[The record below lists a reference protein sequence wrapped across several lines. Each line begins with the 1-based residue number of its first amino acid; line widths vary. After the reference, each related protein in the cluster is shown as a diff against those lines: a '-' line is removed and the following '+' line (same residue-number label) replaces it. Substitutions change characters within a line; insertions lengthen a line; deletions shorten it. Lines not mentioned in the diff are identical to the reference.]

1 MNAAADTICAV
12 ATAPGTAGIAV
23 VRVSGPQAF
32 TICDTLWR
40 GKRLA
45 DVPSHTAHLGT
56 VRDTDAT
63 VLDQAVA
70 TVFRG
75 PHSYTGE
82 DVVELSV
89 HGSPYVQH
97 RLIELLCKAGARL
110 AEPGEFTRRAFTA
123 GNIDLSQA
131 EAIADLIAARS
142 RAAHHVA
149 VNQLRGGITRRLLQL
164 REQLVDLSALLELE
178 LDFSEEDVEFADRTR
193 LIALAEEINRE
204 VTRLHGTYSRGQ
216 AIRDGIPVAIAGPTN
231 AGKSSLL
238 NALVGDDR
246 AIVSDVH
253 GTTRDTVEDT
263 LTLGDHLVRIIDTA
277 GLRATTDTVELIGQE
292 RTRAALTRAAL
303 RLIVFAADDS
313 RPLPADLVPSADHE
327 PTTSPGLPPASH
339 EPVSSLESTIFVVN
353 KTDLTD
359 SAPVIKKIREK
370 YGENV
375 SIIPVSALT
384 GAGLS
389 DLEKAVTTALDAL
402 TGNVAA
408 DLIITN
414 ARQAQALADAAASS
428 AAVIAALRAGLSA
441 DLVALDLRDTIAH
454 LSSLLTTATDDPLT
468 AATVLSAIFSR
479 FCIGK

>member
-40 GKRLA
+40 GKKLS
-45 DVPSHTAHLGT
+45 DCQSHTAHLGT

-193 LIALAEEINRE
+193 LITLAEEINRE
-204 VTRLHGTYSRGQ
+204 VTRLHGTYARGQ

-313 RPLPADLVPSADHE
+313 RPLPADLDAAE
-327 PTTSPGLPPASH
+327 N
-339 EPVSSLESTIFVVN
+339 TIFVVN
-353 KTDLTD
+353 KTDVA
-359 SAPVIKKIREK
+359 SPAAVIEKIRER
-370 YGENV
+370 YGAEAV
-375 SIIPVSALT
+375 IVAVSALT
-384 GAGLS
+384 GDGLS
-389 DLEKAVTTALDAL
+389 TLEKKLTETLDAM

-428 AAVIAALRAGLSA
+428 AAVIAALRTGISA
-441 DLVALDLRDTIAH
+441 DLVAMDLRDTVAH
-454 LSSLLTTATDDPLT
+454 LSSLLTTADADPVT
-468 AATVLSAIFSR
+468 SATVLSAIFSR

>member
-40 GKRLA
+40 GKKLS
-45 DVPSHTAHLGT
+45 DCQSHTAHLGT

-193 LIALAEEINRE
+193 LITLAEEINRE

-303 RLIVFAADDS
+303 RLIVLAADDS
-313 RPLPADLVPSADHE
+313 RPLPADLDVAE
-327 PTTSPGLPPASH
+327 N
-339 EPVSSLESTIFVVN
+339 TIFVVN
-353 KTDLTD
+353 KTDVA
-359 SAPVIKKIREK
+359 SPAAVIEKIRER
-370 YGENV
+370 YGAEAV
-375 SIIPVSALT
+375 IVAVSALT
-384 GAGLS
+384 GDGLS
-389 DLEKAVTTALDAL
+389 TLEKKLTETLDAM

-428 AAVIAALRAGLSA
+428 AAVIAALRTGISA
-441 DLVALDLRDTIAH
+441 DLVAMDLRDTVAH
-454 LSSLLTTATDDPLT
+454 LSSLLTTADADPVT
-468 AATVLSAIFSR
+468 SATVLSAIFSR

>member
-40 GKRLA
+40 GKKLS
-45 DVPSHTAHLGT
+45 DCQSHTAHLGT

-193 LIALAEEINRE
+193 LITLAEEINRE

-303 RLIVFAADDS
+303 RLIVLAADDS
-313 RPLPADLVPSADHE
+313 RPLPADLDAAE
-327 PTTSPGLPPASH
+327 N
-339 EPVSSLESTIFVVN
+339 TIFVVN
-353 KTDLTD
+353 KTDVA
-359 SAPVIKKIREK
+359 SPAAVIEKIRER
-370 YGENV
+370 YGAEAV
-375 SIIPVSALT
+375 IVAVSALT
-384 GAGLS
+384 GDGLS
-389 DLEKAVTTALDAL
+389 TLEKKLTETLDAM

-428 AAVIAALRAGLSA
+428 AAVIAALRTGISA
-441 DLVALDLRDTIAH
+441 DLVAMDLRDTVAH
-454 LSSLLTTATDDPLT
+454 LSSLLTTADADPVT
-468 AATVLSAIFSR
+468 SATVLSAIFSR

>member
-40 GKRLA
+40 GKKLS
-45 DVPSHTAHLGT
+45 DSQSHTAHLGT

-193 LIALAEEINRE
+193 LITLAEEINRE

-313 RPLPADLVPSADHE
+313 RPLPADLDAAE
-327 PTTSPGLPPASH
+327 N
-339 EPVSSLESTIFVVN
+339 TIFVVN
-353 KTDLTD
+353 KTDVA
-359 SAPVIKKIREK
+359 SPAAVIEKIRER
-370 YGENV
+370 YGAEAV
-375 SIIPVSALT
+375 IVAVSALT
-384 GAGLS
+384 GDGLS
-389 DLEKAVTTALDAL
+389 TLEKKLTETLDAM

-428 AAVIAALRAGLSA
+428 AAVIAALRTGISA
-441 DLVALDLRDTIAH
+441 DLVAMDLRDTVAH
-454 LSSLLTTATDDPLT
+454 LSSLLTTADADPVT
-468 AATVLSAIFSR
+468 SATVLSAIFSR

>member
-40 GKRLA
+40 GKKLS
-45 DVPSHTAHLGT
+45 DCQSHTAHLGT

-193 LIALAEEINRE
+193 LITLAEEINRE

-313 RPLPADLVPSADHE
+313 RPLPADLDAAE
-327 PTTSPGLPPASH
+327 N
-339 EPVSSLESTIFVVN
+339 TIFVVN
-353 KTDLTD
+353 KTDVA
-359 SAPVIKKIREK
+359 SPAAVIEKIRER
-370 YGENV
+370 YGAEAV
-375 SIIPVSALT
+375 IVAVSALT
-384 GAGLS
+384 GDGLS
-389 DLEKAVTTALDAL
+389 TLEKKLTETLDAM

-428 AAVIAALRAGLSA
+428 AAVIVALRTGISA
-441 DLVALDLRDTIAH
+441 DLVAMDLRDTVAH
-454 LSSLLTTATDDPLT
+454 LSSLLTTADADPVT
-468 AATVLSAIFSR
+468 SATVLSAIFSR
-479 FCIGK
+479 FCVGK

>member
-12 ATAPGTAGIAV
+12 ATAPGSAGIAV
-23 VRVSGPQAF
+23 VRVSGPRALAV
-32 TICDTLWR
+32 CDSLWR

-97 RLIELLCKAGARL
+97 RLIELLCRAGARL

-193 LIALAEEINRE
+193 LITLAEEINRE

-313 RPLPADLVPSADHE
+313 RPLPADLDAAE
-327 PTTSPGLPPASH
+327 N
-339 EPVSSLESTIFVVN
+339 TIFVVN
-353 KTDLTD
+353 KTDVA
-359 SAPVIKKIREK
+359 SPAAVIEKIRER
-370 YGENV
+370 YGAEAV
-375 SIIPVSALT
+375 IVAVSALT
-384 GAGLS
+384 GDGLS
-389 DLEKAVTTALDAL
+389 TLEKKLTETLDAM

-428 AAVIAALRAGLSA
+428 AAVIAALRTGISA

>member
-40 GKRLA
+40 GKKLS
-45 DVPSHTAHLGT
+45 DCQSHTAHLGT

-193 LIALAEEINRE
+193 LITLAEEINRE

-313 RPLPADLVPSADHE
+313 RPLPADLDAAE
-327 PTTSPGLPPASH
+327 N
-339 EPVSSLESTIFVVN
+339 TIFVVN
-353 KTDLTD
+353 KTDVA
-359 SAPVIKKIREK
+359 SPAAVIEKIRERD
-370 YGENV
+370 GAEAV
-375 SIIPVSALT
+375 IVAVSALT
-384 GAGLS
+384 GDGLS
-389 DLEKAVTTALDAL
+389 TLEKKLTETLDAM

-428 AAVIAALRAGLSA
+428 AAVIAALRTGISA
-441 DLVALDLRDTIAH
+441 DLVAMDLRDTVAH
-454 LSSLLTTATDDPLT
+454 LSSLLTTADVDPVT
-468 AATVLSAIFSR
+468 SATVLSAIFSR

>member
-12 ATAPGTAGIAV
+12 ATAPGSAGIAV
-23 VRVSGPQAF
+23 VRVSGPRALAV
-32 TICDTLWR
+32 CDSLWR

-70 TVFRG
+70 TVFRA

-149 VNQLRGGITRRLLQL
+149 VTQLRGGITRRLLQL

-204 VTRLHGTYSRGQ
+204 VTRLHGTYRRGQ

-303 RLIVFAADDS
+303 RLIVLAADDS
-313 RPLPADLVPSADHE
+313 RPLPADLDAAE
-327 PTTSPGLPPASH
+327 N
-339 EPVSSLESTIFVVN
+339 TIFVVN
-353 KTDLTD
+353 KTDVA
-359 SAPVIKKIREK
+359 SPAAVIEKIRER
-370 YGENV
+370 YGAEAV
-375 SIIPVSALT
+375 IVAVSALT
-384 GAGLS
+384 GDGLPT
-389 DLEKAVTTALDAL
+389 LEKKLTETLDAM

-428 AAVIAALRAGLSA
+428 AAVIAALRTGISA
-441 DLVALDLRDTIAH
+441 DLVAMDLRDTVAH
-454 LSSLLTTATDDPLT
+454 LSSLLTTADADPVT
-468 AATVLSAIFSR
+468 SATVLSAIFSR
-479 FCIGK
+479 FCVGK

>member
-40 GKRLA
+40 GKKLS
-45 DVPSHTAHLGT
+45 DCQSHTAHLGT

-193 LIALAEEINRE
+193 LITLAEEINRE

-313 RPLPADLVPSADHE
+313 RPLPADLDAAE
-327 PTTSPGLPPASH
+327 N
-339 EPVSSLESTIFVVN
+339 TIFVVN
-353 KTDLTD
+353 KTDVA
-359 SAPVIKKIREK
+359 SPAAVIEEIRER
-370 YGENV
+370 YGAEAV
-375 SIIPVSALT
+375 IVAVSALT
-384 GAGLS
+384 GDGLPT
-389 DLEKAVTTALDAL
+389 LEKKLTETLDAM

-428 AAVIAALRAGLSA
+428 AAVIAALRTGISA
-441 DLVALDLRDTIAH
+441 DLVAMDLRDTVAH
-454 LSSLLTTATDDPLT
+454 LSSLLTTADADPVT
-468 AATVLSAIFSR
+468 SATVLSAIFSR

>member
-40 GKRLA
+40 GKKLS
-45 DVPSHTAHLGT
+45 DCQSHTAHLGT

-89 HGSPYVQH
+89 HGSPYVQY

-303 RLIVFAADDS
+303 RLIVLAADDS
-313 RPLPADLVPSADHE
+313 RPLPADLDAAE
-327 PTTSPGLPPASH
+327 N
-339 EPVSSLESTIFVVN
+339 TIFVVN
-353 KTDLTD
+353 KTDVA
-359 SAPVIKKIREK
+359 SPAAVIEKIRER
-370 YGENV
+370 YGAEAV
-375 SIIPVSALT
+375 IVAVSALT
-384 GAGLS
+384 GDGLS
-389 DLEKAVTTALDAL
+389 TLEKKLTETLDAM

-428 AAVIAALRAGLSA
+428 AAVIAALRTGISA
-441 DLVALDLRDTIAH
+441 DLVAMDLRDTVAH
-454 LSSLLTTATDDPLT
+454 LSSLLTTADADPVT
-468 AATVLSAIFSR
+468 SATVLSAIFSR

>member
-40 GKRLA
+40 GKKLS
-45 DVPSHTAHLGT
+45 DCQSHTAHLGT

-303 RLIVFAADDS
+303 RLIVLAADDS
-313 RPLPADLVPSADHE
+313 RPLPADLDAAE
-327 PTTSPGLPPASH
+327 N
-339 EPVSSLESTIFVVN
+339 TIFVVN
-353 KTDLTD
+353 KTDVA
-359 SAPVIKKIREK
+359 SPAAVIEKIRER
-370 YGENV
+370 YGAEAV
-375 SIIPVSALT
+375 IVAVSALT
-384 GAGLS
+384 GDGLS
-389 DLEKAVTTALDAL
+389 TLEKKLTETLDAM

-428 AAVIAALRAGLSA
+428 AAVISALRAGLSA

>member
-40 GKRLA
+40 GKKLS
-45 DVPSHTAHLGT
+45 DCQSHTAHLGT

-89 HGSPYVQH
+89 HGSPYVQY

-193 LIALAEEINRE
+193 LITLAEEINRE

-313 RPLPADLVPSADHE
+313 RPLPADLDAAE
-327 PTTSPGLPPASH
+327 N
-339 EPVSSLESTIFVVN
+339 TIFVVN
-353 KTDLTD
+353 KTDVA
-359 SAPVIKKIREK
+359 SPAAVIEKIRER
-370 YGENV
+370 YGAEAV
-375 SIIPVSALT
+375 IVAVSALT
-384 GAGLS
+384 GDGLS
-389 DLEKAVTTALDAL
+389 TLEKKLTETLDAM

-428 AAVIAALRAGLSA
+428 AAVIAALRTGISA
-441 DLVALDLRDTIAH
+441 ELVALDLRDTIAH

>member
-12 ATAPGTAGIAV
+12 ATAPGSAGIAV
-23 VRVSGPQAF
+23 VRVSGPRALAV
-32 TICDTLWR
+32 CDSLWR

-142 RAAHHVA
+142 RAAHRVA

-193 LIALAEEINRE
+193 LITLAEEINRE

-313 RPLPADLVPSADHE
+313 RPLPADLDAAE
-327 PTTSPGLPPASH
+327 N
-339 EPVSSLESTIFVVN
+339 TIFVVN
-353 KTDLTD
+353 KTDVA
-359 SAPVIKKIREK
+359 SPAAVIEKIRER
-370 YGENV
+370 YGAEAV
-375 SIIPVSALT
+375 IVAVSALT
-384 GAGLS
+384 GDGLS
-389 DLEKAVTTALDAL
+389 TLEKKLTETLDAM

-428 AAVIAALRAGLSA
+428 AAVIAALRTGISA
-441 DLVALDLRDTIAH
+441 DLVAMDLRDTVAH
-454 LSSLLTTATDDPLT
+454 LSSLLTTADADPVT
-468 AATVLSAIFSR
+468 SATVLSAIFSR

>member
-12 ATAPGTAGIAV
+12 ATAPGSAGIAV
-23 VRVSGPQAF
+23 VRVSGPRALAV
-32 TICDTLWR
+32 CDSLWR

-149 VNQLRGGITRRLLQL
+149 VTQLRGGITRRLLQL

-193 LIALAEEINRE
+193 LIVLAEEINRE
-204 VTRLHGTYSRGQ
+204 VTRLHGTYRRGQ

-263 LTLGDHLVRIIDTA
+263 LTLGDHLIRIIDTA
-277 GLRATTDTVELIGQE
+277 GLRSTTDTVELIGQE

-303 RLIVFAADDS
+303 RLIVLAADDS
-313 RPLPADLVPSADHE
+313 RPLPADLDAAE
-327 PTTSPGLPPASH
+327 N
-339 EPVSSLESTIFVVN
+339 TIFVVN
-353 KTDLTD
+353 KTDVA
-359 SAPVIKKIREK
+359 SPAAVIEKIRER
-370 YGENV
+370 YGAEAV
-375 SIIPVSALT
+375 IVAVSALT
-384 GAGLS
+384 GDGLPT
-389 DLEKAVTTALDAL
+389 LEKKLTETLDAM

-428 AAVIAALRAGLSA
+428 AAVIAALRTGISA
-441 DLVALDLRDTIAH
+441 DLVAMDLRDTVAH
-454 LSSLLTTATDDPLT
+454 LSSLLTTADADPVT
-468 AATVLSAIFSR
+468 SATVLSAIFSR
-479 FCIGK
+479 FCVGK

>member
-1 MNAAADTICAV
+1 M
-12 ATAPGTAGIAV
+12 
-23 VRVSGPQAF
+23 RVSGPQAF

-40 GKRLA
+40 GKKLS
-45 DVPSHTAHLGT
+45 DCQSHTAHLGT

-89 HGSPYVQH
+89 HGSPYVQY

-193 LIALAEEINRE
+193 LITLAEEINRE

-313 RPLPADLVPSADHE
+313 RPLPADLDAAE
-327 PTTSPGLPPASH
+327 N
-339 EPVSSLESTIFVVN
+339 TIFVVN
-353 KTDLTD
+353 KTDVA
-359 SAPVIKKIREK
+359 SPAAVIEKIRER
-370 YGENV
+370 YGAEAV
-375 SIIPVSALT
+375 IVAVSALT
-384 GAGLS
+384 GDGLS
-389 DLEKAVTTALDAL
+389 TLEKKLTETLDAM

-428 AAVIAALRAGLSA
+428 AAVIAALRTGISA
-441 DLVALDLRDTIAH
+441 DLVAMDLRDTVAH
-454 LSSLLTTATDDPLT
+454 LSSLLTTADADPVT
-468 AATVLSAIFSR
+468 SATVLSAIFSR

>member
-40 GKRLA
+40 GKKLS
-45 DVPSHTAHLGT
+45 DCQSHTAHLGT

-303 RLIVFAADDS
+303 
-313 RPLPADLVPSADHE
+313 
-327 PTTSPGLPPASH
+327 
-339 EPVSSLESTIFVVN
+339 
-353 KTDLTD
+353 
-359 SAPVIKKIREK
+359 
-370 YGENV
+370 
-375 SIIPVSALT
+375 
-384 GAGLS
+384 
-389 DLEKAVTTALDAL
+389 
-402 TGNVAA
+402 
-408 DLIITN
+408 
-414 ARQAQALADAAASS
+414 
-428 AAVIAALRAGLSA
+428 
-441 DLVALDLRDTIAH
+441 
-454 LSSLLTTATDDPLT
+454 
-468 AATVLSAIFSR
+468 
-479 FCIGK
+479 

>member
-40 GKRLA
+40 GKKLS
-45 DVPSHTAHLGT
+45 DCQSHTAHLGT

-193 LIALAEEINRE
+193 LITLAEEINRE

-313 RPLPADLVPSADHE
+313 RPLPADLDAAE
-327 PTTSPGLPPASH
+327 N
-339 EPVSSLESTIFVVN
+339 TIFVVN
-353 KTDLTD
+353 KTDVA
-359 SAPVIKKIREK
+359 SPAAVIEKIRER
-370 YGENV
+370 YGAEAV
-375 SIIPVSALT
+375 IVAVSALT
-384 GAGLS
+384 GDGLS
-389 DLEKAVTTALDAL
+389 TLEKKLTETLDAM

-428 AAVIAALRAGLSA
+428 AAVIAALRTGISA
-441 DLVALDLRDTIAH
+441 DLVAMDLRDTVAH
-454 LSSLLTTATDDPLT
+454 LSSLLTTADADPVT
-468 AATVLSAIFSR
+468 SATVLSAIFSR

>member
-40 GKRLA
+40 GKKLS
-45 DVPSHTAHLGT
+45 DCQSHTAHLGT

-149 VNQLRGGITRRLLQL
+149 VTQLRGGITRRLLQL

-193 LIALAEEINRE
+193 LITLAEEINRE

-313 RPLPADLVPSADHE
+313 RPLPADLDAAE
-327 PTTSPGLPPASH
+327 N
-339 EPVSSLESTIFVVN
+339 TIFVVN
-353 KTDLTD
+353 KTDVA
-359 SAPVIKKIREK
+359 SPAAVIEKIRER
-370 YGENV
+370 YGAEAV
-375 SIIPVSALT
+375 IVAVSALT
-384 GAGLS
+384 GDGLS
-389 DLEKAVTTALDAL
+389 TLEKKLTETLDAM

-428 AAVIAALRAGLSA
+428 AAVISALRAGLSA

>member
-40 GKRLA
+40 GKKLS
-45 DVPSHTAHLGT
+45 DCQSHTAHLGT

-89 HGSPYVQH
+89 HGSPYVQY

-193 LIALAEEINRE
+193 LITLAEEINRE

-303 RLIVFAADDS
+303 RLIVLAADDS
-313 RPLPADLVPSADHE
+313 RPLPADLDAAE
-327 PTTSPGLPPASH
+327 N
-339 EPVSSLESTIFVVN
+339 TIFVVN
-353 KTDLTD
+353 KTDVA
-359 SAPVIKKIREK
+359 SPAAVIEKIRER
-370 YGENV
+370 YGAEAV
-375 SIIPVSALT
+375 IVAVSALT
-384 GAGLS
+384 GDGLS
-389 DLEKAVTTALDAL
+389 TLEKKLTETLDAM

-428 AAVIAALRAGLSA
+428 AAVISALRAGLSA

>member
-12 ATAPGTAGIAV
+12 ATAPGSAGIAV

-40 GKRLA
+40 GKKLS
-45 DVPSHTAHLGT
+45 DCQSHTAHLGT

-89 HGSPYVQH
+89 HGSPYVQY

-193 LIALAEEINRE
+193 LITLAEEINRE

-303 RLIVFAADDS
+303 RLIVLAADDS
-313 RPLPADLVPSADHE
+313 RPLPADLDAAE
-327 PTTSPGLPPASH
+327 N
-339 EPVSSLESTIFVVN
+339 TIFVVN
-353 KTDLTD
+353 KTDVA
-359 SAPVIKKIREK
+359 SPAAVIEKIRER
-370 YGENV
+370 YGAEAV
-375 SIIPVSALT
+375 IVAVSALT
-384 GAGLS
+384 GDGLS
-389 DLEKAVTTALDAL
+389 TLEKKLTETLDAM

-428 AAVIAALRAGLSA
+428 AAVIAALRTGISA
-441 DLVALDLRDTIAH
+441 DLVAMDLRDTVAH
-454 LSSLLTTATDDPLT
+454 LSSLLTTADADPVT
-468 AATVLSAIFSR
+468 SATVLSAIFSR

>member
-12 ATAPGTAGIAV
+12 ATAPGSAGIAV
-23 VRVSGPQAF
+23 VRVSGPRALAV
-32 TICDTLWR
+32 CDSLWR

-193 LIALAEEINRE
+193 LITLAEEINRE

-313 RPLPADLVPSADHE
+313 RPLPADLDAAE
-327 PTTSPGLPPASH
+327 N
-339 EPVSSLESTIFVVN
+339 TIFVVN
-353 KTDLTD
+353 KTDVA
-359 SAPVIKKIREK
+359 SPAAVIEKIRER
-370 YGENV
+370 YGAEAV
-375 SIIPVSALT
+375 IVAVSALT
-384 GAGLS
+384 GDGLS
-389 DLEKAVTTALDAL
+389 TLEKKLTETLDAM

-428 AAVIAALRAGLSA
+428 AAVISALRAGLSA

-468 AATVLSAIFSR
+468 AASVLSAIFSR

>member
-32 TICDTLWR
+32 TICDTLWC
-40 GKRLA
+40 GKKLS
-45 DVPSHTAHLGT
+45 DCQSHTAHLGT

-313 RPLPADLVPSADHE
+313 RPLPADLDAAE
-327 PTTSPGLPPASH
+327 N
-339 EPVSSLESTIFVVN
+339 TIFVVN
-353 KTDLTD
+353 KTDVA
-359 SAPVIKKIREK
+359 SPAAVIEKIRER
-370 YGENV
+370 YGAEAV
-375 SIIPVSALT
+375 IVAVSALT
-384 GAGLS
+384 GDGLS
-389 DLEKAVTTALDAL
+389 TLEKKLTETLDAM

-428 AAVIAALRAGLSA
+428 AAVIAALRTGISA
-441 DLVALDLRDTIAH
+441 DLVAMDLRDTVAH
-454 LSSLLTTATDDPLT
+454 LSSLLTTADADPVT
-468 AATVLSAIFSR
+468 SATVLSAIFSR

>member
-40 GKRLA
+40 GKKLS
-45 DVPSHTAHLGT
+45 DCQSHTAHLGT

-89 HGSPYVQH
+89 HGSPYVQY

-193 LIALAEEINRE
+193 LITLAEEINRE

-313 RPLPADLVPSADHE
+313 RPLPADLDAAE
-327 PTTSPGLPPASH
+327 N
-339 EPVSSLESTIFVVN
+339 TIFVVN
-353 KTDLTD
+353 KTDVA
-359 SAPVIKKIREK
+359 SPAAVIEKIRER
-370 YGENV
+370 YGAEAV
-375 SIIPVSALT
+375 IVAVSALT
-384 GAGLS
+384 GDGLS
-389 DLEKAVTTALDAL
+389 TLEKKLTETLDAM

-428 AAVIAALRAGLSA
+428 AAVIAALRTGISA
-441 DLVALDLRDTIAH
+441 DLVAMDLRDTVAH
-454 LSSLLTTATDDPLT
+454 LSSLLTTADADPVT
-468 AATVLSAIFSR
+468 SATVLSAIFSR